1 MLVVGLM
8 SGTSLDGVDAVLV
21 EITEAKGEIRM
32 QFLDS
37 VSRQYPPA
45 FKEKLLRILPPNEGS
60 VKELAYLHYLLA
72 EEYAAAVL
80 SLLEKVKLSPN
91 QVDLIG
97 CHGQTVCNLPQ
108 GKDGFS
114 PRARL
119 QLGDISVI
127 AIRTGIA
134 TVGDFRPA
142 DVAAGGDGGPL
153 TPYFDFHAFRS
164 FQRHRVI
171 LNIGGIANV
180 TYIPAGAGLEEVR
193 GFDTGPGNMLIDALV
208 QQGTGGQQAYDR
220 DGELAARGKVHK
232 TLLEELLRHPFVKK
246 APPKSAGR
254 EEFGSHFAEDLLRR
268 AEALGLSPPDLIATV
283 TAFTAEAIIAN
294 CQRFLGPI
302 DEVIVGG
309 GGAYN
314 RTLMTL
320 LQEGFKPVPVRTTEE
335 YGVPIKSREAMGM
348 ALLAYQAFHRRP
360 NNVPGVTGAR
370 CPVVMG
376 KIAWGEPCP
385 GS

>member
-1 MLVVGLM
+1 M

-21 EITEAKGEIRM
+21 EITEVNGELKIR
-32 QFLDS
+32 FLDML
-37 VSRQYPPA
+37 SRRYPRA
-45 FKEKLLRILPPNEGS
+45 LKEKLLRILPPNEGS
-60 VKELAYLHYLLA
+60 VKNLAHLHYCLA
-72 EEYAAAVL
+72 EEYAAVVL
-80 SLLEKVKLSPN
+80 SLLEKVGLSPA

-97 CHGQTVCNLPQ
+97 SHGQTVCNLYP
-108 GKDGFS
+108 GEDEFS

-127 AIRTGIA
+127 AIRTGIT

-142 DVAAGGDGGPL
+142 DVAVGGDGGPL
-153 TPYFDFHAFRS
+153 IPYFDFHTFRS
-164 FQRHRVI
+164 LERHRVV

-193 GFDTGPGNMLIDALV
+193 GFDTGPGNMLTDALV
-208 QQGTGGQQAYDR
+208 QRVTGRQQAYDR
-220 DGELAARGKVHK
+220 DGALAARGKVHK
-232 TLLEELLRHPFVKK
+232 GLLEELLGHPFVKRE
-246 APPKSAGR
+246 PPKSAGR

-294 CQRFLGPI
+294 CQWFLGPI

-320 LQEGFKPVPVRTTEE
+320 LQEGFKTVPVRTTEE
-335 YGVPIKSREAMGM
+335 YGVPIKAREAMGM

-376 KIAWGEPCP
+376 KIAWGKPCP

>member
-21 EITEAKGEIRM
+21 EITEAEGEIKIK
-32 QFLDS
+32 FLDS
-37 VSRQYPPA
+37 ISRQYPPGL
-45 FKEKLLRILPPNEGS
+45 KEKLLRILPPNEGS
-60 VKELAYLHYLLA
+60 VKECAYLHYHLA

-80 SLLEKVKLSPN
+80 SLLEKAKLSPT
-91 QVDLIG
+91 QVELIG
-97 CHGQTVCNLPQ
+97 SHGQTVCNLLP

-127 AIRTGIA
+127 AIRTGIT

-153 TPYFDFHAFRS
+153 IPYFDFHVFRS
-164 FQRHRVI
+164 PDRHRVV

-208 QQGTGGQQAYDR
+208 QRVTRGKQSYDR
-220 DGELAARGKVHK
+220 DGELAARGKIHK
-232 TLLEELLRHPFVKK
+232 ILLEELLSHPFVTRN
-246 APPKSAGR
+246 PPKSAGR
-254 EEFGSHFAEDLLRR
+254 EEFGSHFVEDILRR
-268 AEALGLSPPDLIATV
+268 AKALKLSPPDLIATV
-283 TAFTAEAIIAN
+283 TAFTAEAIITN

-314 RTLMTL
+314 RTLMSL
-320 LQEGFKPVPVRTTEE
+320 LQEGFKPVPVQTTEE
-335 YGVPIKSREAMGM
+335 YGVPIKAREAMGI

-360 NNVPGVTGAR
+360 NNVPSVTGAR
-370 CPVVMG
+370 YPVVMG
-376 KIAWGEPCP
+376 KIAWGKPCP